1 MRIITNSSWRA
12 HTAPIF
18 SKLKVIT
25 VFDINKLQTACF
37 MFKVSINNY
46 QVSLLISLYQ
56 SVPYITIILD
66 TLLTFIYLSLVL

>member
-1 MRIITNSSWRA
+1 
-12 HTAPIF
+12 
-18 SKLKVIT
+18 
-25 VFDINKLQTACF
+25 

-56 SVPYITIILD
+56 SVPYIIIILD